1 MTEIRPRHR
10 RRLTAPAA
18 VAVCTALVGT
28 SALLTQAT
36 ASPAEQVPVGA
47 GSYTTEL
54 PPGASGPSDV
64 TGAPVT
70 PKVTPDFDQP
80 VTTNE
85 WWSSLI
91 FQRYPDNP
99 YGENLHAHPMTF
111 KAQASGM
118 EIGHSPTHQI
128 VGEAN
133 KYEYGHSADL
143 VLGVEGLNA
152 PSARVAG
159 YGDWTVTAELADGT
173 RTLRT
178 TIGQGLPFAY
188 ADVSGAAA
196 TAQFTSAPQVWH
208 DDGAIVGVTV
218 GDSHYALFAPSSIS
232 WQHSGSTFTAAGA
245 EYVSVALLPEPA
257 DLATFAPYAHSFVTG
272 SELTYDYDPEAATL
286 TSTYAVT
293 TEAREG
299 SQTGTLL
306 ALYPHHWKET
316 TTELT
321 DLRYASP
328 RGPMRVVDG
337 DRFVT
342 ELTTQGILPSLPTV
356 DEADHDRLRSMIDAE
371 INADDPWKGA
381 VDTYWTGK
389 ALGRLAQL
397 VPIADS
403 IGYTAGRD
411 ALLDLLKSRL
421 ENWLTADG
429 AGDDAQ
435 FYYDATWDT
444 LIGYPSSFGADQ
456 ELNDHDFHY
465 GYFVTAAA
473 TIARYDRS
481 WIADEQWGDMI
492 TTVLTDANNPD
503 RDDQRFPWLRSFSAY
518 AGHGWASGHAGFAAG
533 NNQESSSEAM
543 HFAASTAVLG
553 SIMGNEQIRD
563 LGVYMHTTQASA
575 MSRYWQNS
583 DGDAF
588 PDAFAHDVVGMVWGD
603 GGDYRIWWDGTDEEH
618 YGINYL
624 PITAGSLYLGYDPA
638 HAAAMYASL
647 VDRLGRE
654 PETWREIHWAQ
665 RALSDGDAALAAF
678 EAQWQS
684 YEPESGSSKAH
695 TYQWVSTLA
704 ALGQVDTSV
713 TADSA
718 HYAVFADGGERT
730 HVAFNPGTA
739 PRTVTFSDGVSLT
752 VEPGQLATS

>member
-1 MTEIRPRHR
+1 VERVAFLEVGAYAEGSRRRGRQHDGAHRRVCCQARGCLANRLRMCRGQRVQRLGPTESQLGHTGGDIESLDRHVHHVRSVRHGCTGLDVRPNPTDPDNERITAHLATLDTVSQERCRAVRALSHHRPPRSRLMTEIRPRHR

-133 KYEYGHSADL
+133 KYEHDQSADL
-143 VLGVEGLNA
+143 LLGVEGLNA

-245 EYVSVALLPEPA
+245 EYVSVALLPESA

-444 LIGYPSSFGADQ
+444 LIGY
-456 ELNDHDFHY
+456 
-465 GYFVTAAA
+465 
-473 TIARYDRS
+473 
-481 WIADEQWGDMI
+481 
-492 TTVLTDANNPD
+492 
-503 RDDQRFPWLRSFSAY
+503 
-518 AGHGWASGHAGFAAG
+518 
-533 NNQESSSEAM
+533 
-543 HFAASTAVLG
+543 
-553 SIMGNEQIRD
+553 
-563 LGVYMHTTQASA
+563 
-575 MSRYWQNS
+575 
-583 DGDAF
+583 
-588 PDAFAHDVVGMVWGD
+588 
-603 GGDYRIWWDGTDEEH
+603 
-618 YGINYL
+618 
-624 PITAGSLYLGYDPA
+624 
-638 HAAAMYASL
+638 
-647 VDRLGRE
+647 
-654 PETWREIHWAQ
+654 
-665 RALSDGDAALAAF
+665 
-678 EAQWQS
+678 
-684 YEPESGSSKAH
+684 
-695 TYQWVSTLA
+695 
-704 ALGQVDTSV
+704 
-713 TADSA
+713 
-718 HYAVFADGGERT
+718 
-730 HVAFNPGTA
+730 
-739 PRTVTFSDGVSLT
+739 
-752 VEPGQLATS
+752 